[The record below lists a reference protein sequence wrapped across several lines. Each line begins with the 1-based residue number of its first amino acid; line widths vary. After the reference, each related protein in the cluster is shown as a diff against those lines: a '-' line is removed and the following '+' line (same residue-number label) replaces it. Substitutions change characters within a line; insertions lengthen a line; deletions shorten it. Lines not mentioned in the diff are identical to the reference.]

1 MGGGGMGGPGMEG
14 MEDGSGFVE
23 GQGDDSDD
31 EEGVEAQVQDGSV
44 KFEEVKT
51 EGTEGSTADDSK

>member
-14 MEDGSGFVE
+14 MEDGHVE

-31 EEGVEAQVQDGSV
+31 EEGVEAQVMTSEGGT

-51 EGTEGSTADDSK
+51 